1 MSDTTATTKD
11 VKEMVRKTWC
21 EGPLTQKVN
30 NAPFS
35 LAPRMLCRERVK
47 KEGPQFHTLW
57 HDICTVESATV
68 TGNNVKMTFRFPVLY
83 EYCNPAHLLHGAAQ
97 AVFYDVC
104 MAYLPLPLRKPG
116 FWEELGFTRNLNVN
130 FLRTAKLGEFV
141 LLDLEVTQIGKNMC
155 YLQGAMK
162 RERDGALIST
172 CEQNKFNTG
181 GGNMMAKL

>member
-1 MSDTTATTKD
+1 MADPTPTTQD
-11 VKEMVRKTWC
+11 VTAMVKKTWC
-21 EGPLTQKVN
+21 EGPLTVKV
-30 NAPFS
+30 
-35 LAPRMLCRERVK
+35 R
-47 KEGPQFHTLW
+47 KEGPQFHSLW
-57 HDICTVESATV
+57 HDTCTVESATV
-68 TGNNVKMTFRFPVLY
+68 TGNHVKMTFKFPVLY
-83 EYCNPAHLLHGAAQ
+83 EYCNPARLLHGAAQ

-130 FLRTAKLGEFV
+130 FLRTAKLGESI

-155 YLQGAMK
+155 YLQGSMK